1 MAKYRKKPVV
11 IEAVQFDGTL
21 QSVDGFMPYEAF
33 EYRPSYH
40 MPTGSAPSSVTIQ
53 TPEGAMTA
61 NHGDY
66 IIKGV
71 NGEFYPCKLAVF
83 HKTYDAEPQPK
94 QLNMTRPLQR
104 MIIERAELT
113 ERLDKLMEFLAK
125 DKPMFVEQQ
134 QWDLMKNQKIAMD
147 AYHAVLSARIELMS
161 NEDNNHE

>member
-11 IEAVQFDGTL
+11 IEARLLEDNHESIYWAIEFVYSFGMETSVILANATVQKVKDEGGLTIKTL
-21 QSVDGFMPYEAF
+21 
-33 EYRPSYH
+33 
-40 MPTGSAPSSVTIQ
+40 
-53 TPEGAMTA
+53 EGDMKASF
-61 NHGDY
+61 GDY

-71 NGEFYPCKLAVF
+71 NGEFYPIKADIF
-83 HKTYDAEPQPK
+83 KKTYEAEPQPK

-104 MIIERAELT
+104 MTIERAELT
-113 ERLDKLMEFLAK
+113 ERLDKLTEFLAK

-161 NEDNNHE
+161 N